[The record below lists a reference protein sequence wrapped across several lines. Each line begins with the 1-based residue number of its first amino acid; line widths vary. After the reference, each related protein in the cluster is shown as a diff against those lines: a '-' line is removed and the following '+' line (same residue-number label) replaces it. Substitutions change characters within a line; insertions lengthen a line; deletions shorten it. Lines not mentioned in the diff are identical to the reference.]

1 MRRRAYTEAGLK
13 RVACVHCGAPSA
25 AQWSLRPC
33 AIGTTGWYPL
43 CIACD
48 VDLNRLVMQ
57 FLRLP
62 DAAER
67 LAAYVAS
74 RA

>member
-1 MRRRAYTEAGLK
+1 MRRRAYSEAGLK
-13 RVACVHCGAPSA
+13 RVPCAHCGASSV

-43 CIACD
+43 CADCD
-48 VDLNRLVMQ
+48 MELNRLVME

-74 RA
+74 RV